1 MLPWKPK
8 VKHSDT
14 VAQVTIFSFAN
25 TIKKVVAFGSS
36 NTCFTKNA
44 NEDFGMLCDL
54 HKFKSLGDACQTLGA
69 ATVQMFK

>member
-14 VAQVTIFSFAN
+14 VARVTIFSFAN

-44 NEDFGMLCDL
+44 NEDFGMLYVIYTNL
-54 HKFKSLGDACQTLGA
+54 SHLVTL
-69 ATVQMFK
+69 VKHLEQLLCNV